1 MAALTLSDMFPC
13 FLCIESPGGCA
24 SGTEWAE
31 CGTGAKPAKEEV
43 VALAAVST
51 EVPGIVLVAIGL
63 AISLQQTFG
72 CSSSR

>member
-13 FLCIESPGGCA
+13 FLCIESPGGSA
-24 SGTEWAE
+24 SGTKCAE
-31 CGTGAKPAKEEV
+31 CGTGTKPTKEEV

-51 EVPGIVLVAIGL
+51 EVPGIVLTAISL